1 MKITEVIATKKTMLS
16 EAKARIDHPEDI
28 IFDENGLNGA
38 HRALQAV
45 EHAIDNHHIVTTI
58 KWDGSPAVIFGW
70 LDRDSFIVTD
80 KAGIGAKKYNGRPTT
95 ADELSA
101 MIYNRRPDQQGR
113 AEYAAKFAGIYELLK
128 AITPKRTVGKM
139 FQGDM
144 LWMTPQELQVS
155 DDKVVFKPNKI
166 PYGFD
171 LEQSIGARIKRSLAG
186 LAIHGMY
193 DSADA
198 AADAFAE
205 PTPTTPEQHKITGN
219 SKLIVFGPETKL
231 DDTVKLK
238 KPKAEIESVR
248 NLLAS
253 APAQK
258 IDDMLDP
265 FNIGALK
272 ISNLP
277 ELFKSFITFKAR
289 AGQDIDASAG
299 REFIDWIKGPAG
311 LTAKK
316 QENII
321 THLGQYKKAYDVAWK
336 IITLMSEI
344 KHDIKDQLD
353 SQVAKH
359 PDGVRTEGGHEGYVS
374 ATPHGKIKFVNRP
387 AFMGKG
393 I

>member
-1 MKITEVIATKKTMLS
+1 MRITEVISNNKPALF

-28 IFDENGLNGA
+28 LFDENGIQGA
-38 HRALQAV
+38 QRALAAI
-45 EHAIDNHHIVTTI
+45 EHAIDNHHVVTTI

-70 LDRDSFIVTD
+70 LDKNNFIVTD

-113 AEYAAKFAGIYELLK
+113 AEYAAKFAGVYELLK
-128 AITPKRTVGKM
+128 AITPKRSVGKM

-144 LWMTPQELQVS
+144 LWMTPAELQV
-155 DDKVVFKPNKI
+155 DDAKVSFKPNKI
-166 PYGFD
+166 NYTFELTQD
-171 LEQSIGARIKRSLAG
+171 LGVRIKRSQAG
-186 LAIHGMY
+186 VAIHGVY

-205 PTPTTPEQHKITGN
+205 PTPTTPEQNNISSS
-219 SKLIVFGPETKL
+219 SKMIVFGPETKL

-253 APAQK
+253 APAQQ

-272 ISNLP
+272 IANLP
-277 ELFKSFITFKAR
+277 DLFKSFITAKAR
-289 AGQDIDASAG
+289 AGQPVEASAS

-321 THLGQYKKAYDVAWK
+321 THLKQYKKAYDTAWK
-336 IITLMSEI
+336 IVVLMSDL

-353 SQVAKH
+353 AHIAKH
-359 PDGVRTEGGHEGYVS
+359 PDGVRTDGGHEGYVS